1 MSINSQEELC
11 EHLSSIQQTQNL
23 IFKEIKN
30 LKEKVE
36 EPYKITEN
44 LISDLNKVKQTNERL
59 ESLLAKLITDNSLE
73 KISTQL
79 NKLKLGPSSSNISNN
94 NFILAKPRPKKS

>member
-1 MSINSQEELC
+1 LC

-23 IFKEIKN
+23 ILKEIKN

-36 EPYKITEN
+36 KPYKVIDN
-44 LISDLNKVKQTNERL
+44 LIIDLNKVKQTNERL
-59 ESLLAKLITDNSLE
+59 ESLLAKLITDNNLE
-73 KISTQL
+73 KISIQL
-79 NKLKLGPSSSNISNN
+79 NKLKLGPSSSNIANK

>member
-1 MSINSQEELC
+1 MC

-23 IFKEIKN
+23 ILKEIKN

-36 EPYKITEN
+36 KPYKVIDN
-44 LISDLNKVKQTNERL
+44 LIIDLNKVKQTNERL
-59 ESLLAKLITDNSLE
+59 ESLLAKLITDNNLE
-73 KISTQL
+73 KISIQL
-79 NKLKLGPSSSNISNN
+79 NKLKLGPSSSNIANK